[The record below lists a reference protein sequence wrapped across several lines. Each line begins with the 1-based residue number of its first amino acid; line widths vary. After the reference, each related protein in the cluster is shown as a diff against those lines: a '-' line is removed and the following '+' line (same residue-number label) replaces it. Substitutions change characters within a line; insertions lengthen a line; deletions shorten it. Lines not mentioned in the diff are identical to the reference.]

1 MRAFVDRDAC
11 IGCEACVG
19 ICPEVFSMDD
29 EGISVAIDG
38 PAGAGKSTIA
48 KLVGKKF
55 DLMYINTG
63 AMYRAVALMAERNDV
78 KPEEVEK
85 LVKLVDTMEMHFEN
99 DDLILNGVNVQEEIT
114 MPEISAIVSNYATIP
129 EVRAKL
135 VELQRNMSEKYDVIM
150 DGRDIGTV
158 VLKDS
163 KFKFFLTASAEER
176 ANRRYKEL
184 TERGLE
190 VNYDEILSEIIR
202 RDTIDSTREVD
213 PLRKADDAIEI
224 DSSNYNINEV
234 TEIICNYIE
243 NILK

>member
-1 MRAFVDRDAC
+1 MR
-11 IGCEACVG
+11 
-19 ICPEVFSMDD
+19 
-29 EGISVAIDG
+29 ISVAIDG

-99 DDLILNGVNVQEEIT
+99 DDLVLNGVNVQEEIT

-135 VELQRNMSEKYDVIM
+135 VKLQRNMSEKYDVIM

>member
-1 MRAFVDRDAC
+1 MR
-11 IGCEACVG
+11 
-19 ICPEVFSMDD
+19 
-29 EGISVAIDG
+29 ISVAIDG

-114 MPEISAIVSNYATIP
+114 MPEISAIVSNYASIP

-234 TEIICNYIE
+234 NEIICNYIE

>member
-1 MRAFVDRDAC
+1 
-11 IGCEACVG
+11 
-19 ICPEVFSMDD
+19 
-29 EGISVAIDG
+29 
-38 PAGAGKSTIA
+38 
-48 KLVGKKF
+48 
-55 DLMYINTG
+55 
-63 AMYRAVALMAERNDV
+63 MAERNDV

-99 DDLILNGVNVQEEIT
+99 DDLVLNGVNVQEEIT

-163 KFKFFLTASAEER
+163 KFKFFLTATPEER
-176 ANRRYKEL
+176 ARRRFTELVNR
-184 TERGLE
+184 GID
-190 VNYDEILSEIIR
+190 VNYDKLLEDIIK
-202 RDTIDSTREVD
+202 RDYIDSNREVD
-213 PLRKADDAIEI
+213 PLKKADDAIEI

-234 TEIICNYIE
+234 TEIICNFIE
-243 NILK
+243 NALQ

>member
-1 MRAFVDRDAC
+1 MR
-11 IGCEACVG
+11 
-19 ICPEVFSMDD
+19 
-29 EGISVAIDG
+29 ISVAIDG

-150 DGRDIGTV
+150 DGRDICTV

-176 ANRRYKEL
+176 ANRRFKEL

>member
-1 MRAFVDRDAC
+1 MR
-11 IGCEACVG
+11 
-19 ICPEVFSMDD
+19 
-29 EGISVAIDG
+29 ISVAIDG

-99 DDLILNGVNVQEEIT
+99 DDLVLNGINVQEEIT

>member
-1 MRAFVDRDAC
+1 MR
-11 IGCEACVG
+11 
-19 ICPEVFSMDD
+19 
-29 EGISVAIDG
+29 ISVAIDG

-114 MPEISAIVSNYATIP
+114 MPEISAIVSNYASIP

-158 VLKDS
+158 VVPDAGLKI
-163 KFKFFLTASAEER
+163 FLTASAKER
-176 ANRRYKEL
+176 ARRRCLDNEKLGIEANYEVILEEIKKRDYKDSH
-184 TERGLE
+184 R
-190 VNYDEILSEIIR
+190 EIA
-202 RDTIDSTREVD
+202 
-213 PLRKADDAIEI
+213 PLKKASDAILVDTTNMSFQDVCDKI
-224 DSSNYNINEV
+224 INL
-234 TEIICNYIE
+234 II
-243 NILK
+243 KR

>member
-1 MRAFVDRDAC
+1 MR
-11 IGCEACVG
+11 
-19 ICPEVFSMDD
+19 
-29 EGISVAIDG
+29 ISVAIDG

-224 DSSNYNINEV
+224 DPSTMKSKIINNLSFAGEVIDVDAFTGGYNVQIALS
-234 TEIICNYIE
+234 TGY
-243 NILK
+243 LAGKYL

>member
-1 MRAFVDRDAC
+1 MR
-11 IGCEACVG
+11 
-19 ICPEVFSMDD
+19 
-29 EGISVAIDG
+29 ISVAIDG

-99 DDLILNGVNVQEEIT
+99 DDLVLNGVNVQEEIT

-163 KFKFFLTASAEER
+163 KVKFFLTASAEER

>member
-1 MRAFVDRDAC
+1 MR
-11 IGCEACVG
+11 
-19 ICPEVFSMDD
+19 
-29 EGISVAIDG
+29 ISVAIDG

-99 DDLILNGVNVQEEIT
+99 DDLVLNGVNVQEEIT

-158 VLKDS
+158 VLNDS